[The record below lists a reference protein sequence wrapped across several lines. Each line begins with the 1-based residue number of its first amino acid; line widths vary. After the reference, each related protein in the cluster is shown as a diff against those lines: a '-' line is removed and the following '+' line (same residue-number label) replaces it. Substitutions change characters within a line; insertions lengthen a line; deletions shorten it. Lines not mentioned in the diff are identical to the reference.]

1 MLSDSVPVPVH
12 GLNPAAKGK
21 RWNEEEDI
29 RLLAEIKENISF
41 VEVASNH
48 SRTTGGISSR
58 LRELACGMLKNGKSM
73 EYVIS
78 VTHLSETQV
87 NDALNRKE
95 CAQKRTEQ
103 RKIAPKPT
111 KLDIASV
118 GTTKIDSFITTANNS
133 NTLTE
138 KNTQCDC
145 DAKVIVESV
154 VETSGNEVTLVPDAA
169 KTRCTSTSTSRNN
182 PSASAS
188 ASDTTPRYTLSV
200 EQRCAL
206 QQFEDGDSLFI
217 TGEGGTGKTLLIRHL
232 VESAKRHY
240 RKIQVCAMTGCAA
253 LLLECNARTIHSWS
267 GIKLAK
273 GTVDET
279 VEGVLYNHA
288 ARNSWRTTD
297 VLVIDEVS
305 MMSARIFDL
314 LNIIGKRVR
323 KSSRPFG
330 GMQVVLVGD
339 FFQLPPV
346 SKQYELLDGDDKF
359 CFESNNWF
367 EIFPMDNHIVMNTI
381 FRQKD
386 EELRR
391 ILGNIRKGVVAGQD
405 VKVLRSLVDK
415 KYDKEKHGGVVPT
428 KLLPTKSK
436 VDDINNRM
444 FRELAGEPVVYD
456 FERRS
461 DCTSY
466 LDGSDKPIPGPV
478 LAKCRKLLTPQRVI
492 FEHENLANN
501 TPCVKTLAL
510 KKGANVMCTVN
521 LNMDKGICNGSIGT
535 VVGFKHEIGG
545 GESDKMGA
553 PVPIVLF
560 SNGYRMTMSKK
571 FWQSEDFPTVAVG
584 QYPLCLAWAITIHK
598 IQGAT
603 LAMAEIDIGGSIFE
617 CGQTY
622 VALSRV
628 KSLDGLYLSSFE
640 PKKIKVHQ
648 KVKDFYQSI
657 PVVEYEDETDND
669 PIPEPCPKSNDVHIE
684 CPKNEIPKNKNN
696 YSCGVESELVD
707 EVFVPIPRP
716 ILKHSQPI
724 CPVVYGGMS
733 FEQYAR
739 IDGKTTEELFRYYGM
754 TPSMM

>member
-1 MLSDSVPVPVH
+1 MLSETTPPSM
-12 GLNPAAKGK
+12 PAAKPASKGA
-21 RWNEEEDI
+21 RWKDSEDV
-29 RLLAEIKENISF
+29 RLLDEIKENIPLAKIAA
-41 VEVASNH
+41 EH
-48 SRTTGGISSR
+48 SRTIGGISSR
-58 LRELACGMLKNGKSM
+58 LRELACLMLKSGKSM
-73 EYVIS
+73 EHVMN
-78 VTHLSETQV
+78 VTRLSEIQV

-95 CAQKRTEQ
+95 CAQKRADT
-103 RKIAPKPT
+103 RKIAAKPS
-111 KLDIASV
+111 KLDIASI
-118 GTTKIDSFITTANNS
+118 GTAKIESFTVASSIISS
-133 NTLTE
+133 N
-138 KNTQCDC
+138 
-145 DAKVIVESV
+145 VVESEQDV
-154 VETSGNEVTLVPDAA
+154 DAVPDTVPDTVVDVAIPHEVVDI
-169 KTRCTSTSTSRNN
+169 KSRNN
-182 PSASAS
+182 KSVSAA
-188 ASDTTPRYTLSV
+188 TTSRYTLSV

-206 QQFEDGDSLFI
+206 QQFEDGESLFV

-288 ARNSWRTTD
+288 ARNAWRTTD

-314 LNIIGKRVR
+314 LNTIGKRVR
-323 KSSRPFG
+323 QSNRPFG

-346 SKQYELLDGDDKF
+346 SKKDEVMEGDDKF
-359 CFESNNWF
+359 CFESSNWF
-367 EIFPMDNHIVMNTI
+367 ETFPMDSHIVLNTI

-386 EELRR
+386 ADLRR
-391 ILGNIRKGVVAGQD
+391 ILGNIRKGVVAAQD
-405 VKVLRSLVDK
+405 VKLLRSLVNK

-436 VDDINNRM
+436 VDDINNKM
-444 FRELAGEPVVYD
+444 FEELDGEPIVYD

-466 LDGSDKPIPGPV
+466 LDGTDKPIPAPV

-535 VVGFKHEIGG
+535 VVGFKHEISGDGG
-545 GESDKMGA
+545 DGVSNKLSE

-560 SNGYRMTMSKK
+560 SNGYRMAMSKK

-628 KSLDGLYLSSFE
+628 KSLDGLYLSSFD
-640 PKKIKVHQ
+640 PKKIKVHK
-648 KVKDFYQSI
+648 KVKDFYKSI
-657 PVVEYEDETDND
+657 PVVEYEDEDSDDSDITQK
-669 PIPEPCPKSNDVHIE
+669 EKE
-684 CPKNEIPKNKNN
+684 TNN
-696 YSCGVESELVD
+696 LTGGSGELVED
-707 EVFVPIPRP
+707 LFAPVPVPAPAPVPVVKRP
-716 ILKHSQPI
+716 KQVH
-724 CPVVYGGMS
+724 PVVYGGMS

-739 IDGKTTEELFRYYGM
+739 IDGKTTEEIYRHYGM
-754 TPSMM
+754 TPPIM